1 MDYIFAAAKRS
12 DTPEILKLYQ
22 RLIGTRGCN
31 WYGDCPNRERVEH
44 DIDDDSL
51 YVVTDKKYNIIAV
64 AALEQDTDADTQA
77 WQSKNPCYLCRL
89 GVSNDRQENDIAGLL
104 IRKMASIAR
113 RQGHDGMRVLTDK
126 KNEPAIK
133 LYEHC
138 GFIRCDETLR
148 HGTNFFCYE
157 LLLQSRVSQASGN
170 DSHKR

>member
-77 WQSKNPCYLCRL
+77 WQSKIRATC
-89 GVSNDRQENDIAGLL
+89 AG
-104 IRKMASIAR
+104 SEC
-113 RQGHDGMRVLTDK
+113 QTT
-126 KNEPAIK
+126 IK
-133 LYEHC
+133 RM
-138 GFIRCDETLR
+138 ILR
-148 HGTNFFCYE
+148 DC
-157 LLLQSRVSQASGN
+157 
-170 DSHKR
+170 